1 MLGDD
6 APGRVKFKKFC
17 HIPMPIH
24 FVIKHRNQGKIESHK
39 WFFKGFCEYMQPE
52 FAQIIDCGSI
62 ALWNSISRIVKFLD
76 RHKAIG
82 AATGE
87 IEVILP
93 EKNIETGQ
101 EFSFSESI
109 LLKSQYV
116 EYKTAT
122 YFDKAME
129 SLFNFVSV
137 LPGAFS
143 TFRWK
148 CINGH
153 PLDEFLK
160 GSKDEFGT
168 EGSQMSCSTANRYL
182 AEDRIMCLEILAC
195 EGNWTISY
203 VPGAKCLTDP
213 PLTLKGLMKQR
224 RRWYNGSLFATYY
237 VLNNL
242 RRVICRKGCCK
253 ALCRNILFFILYI
266 YMLISTF
273 LAYILVGAFYAT
285 FSMFVR
291 SVFKDDDGVALE
303 VANVLENIYLTF
315 VFLIIMLSTAVK
327 LDWAEFGFWIASV
340 LMGSLSI
347 VMVVSSIL
355 FSINGELKLLVALFL
370 ASYILLIF
378 LPIILNLNRI
388 KICAF
393 LKGSVY
399 AIYLAPTYINILTI
413 YAISNIHDVSWGSR
427 PDTNGKKVDARFAK
441 AEKQREINYKNY
453 RSNFLI
459 IWMIAN
465 IIVANSIT
473 YASRNEHTWILIGI
487 AVFLTGIIGF
497 KIIFC
502 TLFMLVSKC
511 KSMSLDTGHGQ
522 IFKRVSFLCK
532 TNQFDSL

>member
-1 MLGDD
+1 MTKKNFSINGYPYEDFLLGSDE
-6 APGRVKFKKFC
+6 ASRVKTKKFC

-24 FVIKHRNQGKIESHK
+24 FIIKHRNQGKIESHK

-52 FAQIIDCGSI
+52 YAQIVDCGSI
-62 ALWNSISRIVKFLD
+62 PLWNSVSRIVKFLD
-76 RHKAIG
+76 RHKKIG

-87 IEVILP
+87 IEVILA
-93 EKNIETGQ
+93 EKNIQTGQ
-101 EFSFSESI
+101 EFTFSESI

-143 TFRWK
+143 TFRWE
-148 CINGH
+148 CIKDH
-153 PLDEFLK
+153 PLNEFLK
-160 GSKDEFGT
+160 GSKDEFA
-168 EGSQMSCSTANRYL
+168 EGGNQMSCSTANRYL

-195 EGNWTISY
+195 NGNWTISY

-213 PLTLKGLMKQR
+213 PTTLKGLMKQR
-224 RRWYNGSLFATYY
+224 RRWYNGSVFATYY

-253 ALCRNILFFILYI
+253 ALCRNILFFILYL
-266 YMLISTF
+266 YMLIITF
-273 LAYILVGAFYAT
+273 LSYILVGAFYAT

-291 SVFKDDDGVALE
+291 SVFSKDDDVALE

-315 VFLIIMLSTAVK
+315 LFLIVMLSTSVK
-327 LDWAEFGFWIASV
+327 LEWAEVGFWIASI

-347 VMVVSSIL
+347 VMVVSGIL
-355 FSINGELKLLVALFL
+355 FSLQGELQLLVALFL
-370 ASYILLIF
+370 ISYMLLVFMPIL
-378 LPIILNLNRI
+378 LNLNRI

-427 PDTNGKKVDARFAK
+427 SDTNGKKIDARFVK
-441 AEKQREINYKNY
+441 AEKEREVNYKNY

-459 IWMIAN
+459 IWLIIN
-465 IIVANSIT
+465 ILVANSIT
-473 YASRNEHTWILIGI
+473 YASRNDHNWIIICI
-487 AVFLTGIIGF
+487 AIFLTGIIGF
-497 KIIFC
+497 KIVFC
-502 TLFMLVSKC
+502 TLFMFVSKC
-511 KSMSLDTGHGQ
+511 MS
-522 IFKRVSFLCK
+522 
-532 TNQFDSL
+532 